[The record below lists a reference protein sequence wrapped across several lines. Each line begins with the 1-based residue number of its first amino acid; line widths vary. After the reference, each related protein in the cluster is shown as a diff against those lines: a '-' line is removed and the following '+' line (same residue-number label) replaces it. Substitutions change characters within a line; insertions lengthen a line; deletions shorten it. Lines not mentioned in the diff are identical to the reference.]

1 MVIGV
6 QALYILQTRKPEVLQ
21 SIGVERITHR
31 FFTQVGLL
39 ESDPLW
45 ELSREEDRTQ
55 LKQALKSIDRYSTYL
70 TEDQFKSFSIDS
82 HQEYEGI
89 GVSLQAA
96 RNGAEITDVFHG
108 SPAELAGI
116 EAGDVITQINHQD
129 VSDWNFNS
137 LVEHIRGTA
146 GSVLNLGVIREG
158 SFREFTLRRDSIDI
172 PSIRSVHQTDEGY
185 IYIKI
190 DQFGEKTASEF
201 LENLRAFS
209 DKAINGLVID
219 LRENTGGVFQSSLD
233 LLDAFYDRGEVML
246 ETRNTDNNRKKEFRA
261 RRANLLGSIPTIIL
275 VNRNSAS
282 ASEILAGSLQVTGKA
297 LIIGEKTLGKGSIQT
312 VFRLR
317 QGDGYKKTTSYY
329 YLPDG
334 SSIHGVGLEPDIH
347 VDLSDH
353 QYFAFRL
360 RDQKGLPPYSGDQ
373 PDPYWT
379 TALKYL
385 SER

>member
-1 MVIGV
+1 VIGV
-6 QALYILQTRKPEVLQ
+6 QALYILQTRRPGVLQ
-21 SIGVERITHR
+21 AIGIEETTHR
-31 FFTQVGLL
+31 FFSRIGLL
-39 ESDPLW
+39 ASDPLW
-45 ELSREEDRTQ
+45 ELSREEDRTR

-116 EAGDVITQINHQD
+116 EAGDVITRINHQD
-129 VSDWNFNS
+129 VSDWNFNY

-172 PSIRSVHQTDEGY
+172 PSIRSVHKTDEGY

-190 DQFGEKTASEF
+190 DQFGEKTAKEF
-201 LENLRAFS
+201 LETLRSFSNLP
-209 DKAINGLVID
+209 INGLVID
-219 LRENTGGVFQSSLD
+219 LRENTGGVFQTSLD
-233 LLDAFYDRGEVML
+233 MLDAFYDRGEIML

-261 RRANLLGSIPTIIL
+261 RRANLLGSIPTIVL

-312 VFRLR
+312 VYRMR
-317 QGDGYKKTTSYY
+317 QGDGYKKTTSHY

-334 SSIHGVGLEPDIH
+334 SSIDGVGLEPDIH
-347 VDLSDH
+347 VDLSDR

-360 RDQKGLPPYSGDQ
+360 RDQKGLPPYAGDT